1 MILADTYNSRIRKLQ
16 PNNPVRMEIVSG
28 DGQTGTTGTAL
39 APFIVKIVGQT
50 NVPAA
55 GISVTFAVTAGAAT
69 LSAISAV
76 TDGSGQTGISAT
88 PTKSGTLTITAFTA
102 ALTAVFTATI
112 NDPVVPVIAPG
123 GIGQNGFSVPPVQTI
138 SPGAITTIYGFG
150 FVAAESAP
158 QLNGLS
164 NGALSTNFAGICVT
178 FDRVKAPIF
187 GVAATQ
193 VTVAVP
199 SLAPGTVA
207 VQVLRNCGTAG
218 EVKSNVLHVTAQAAS
233 PEFLYLAT
241 NADGVNPVAAV
252 GADGGF
258 IGINGARRQGGR
270 YSGGLRPRPRRHQPG
285 TDRRRSRRWRRCRH
299 APGRRHHR
307 RRLAGGNGH
316 SLRRRQSVV
325 YRAVSGEPA
334 GAGRRRQWQATHR
347 HHRRHEQESH
357 PRLPDDAVG

>member
-50 NVPAA
+50 NVPPA
-55 GISVTFAVTAGAAT
+55 GISLTFAVTAGAAT

-76 TDGSGQTGISAT
+76 TDGSGQTGSSAT

-138 SPGAITTIYGFG
+138 SQGAITTIYGFG

-178 FDRVKAPIF
+178 FDGVKAPIF

-199 SLAPGTVA
+199 SLAPGAVA

-258 IGINGARRQGGR
+258 IGINGA
-270 YSGGLRPRPRRHQPG
+270 
-285 TDRRRSRRWRRCRH
+285 
-299 APGRRHHR
+299 AAK
-307 RRLAGGNGH
+307 AGDI
-316 SLRRRQSVV
+316 LVV
-325 YRAVSGEPA
+325 YALGLGATNPAQTDGVPAAGAAAVTLPVGVTVGGVSLAPTDILYAGVSPSYIGLYQVNLRVPA
-334 GAGRRRQWQATHR
+334 GVASGKQPIVIT
-347 HHRRHEQESH
+347 
-357 PRLPDDAVG
+357 VGTNQSPTLGYLTMQ